1 MSKGKSAARKIA
13 VLAIFTALS
22 LIMFLIENL
31 FPPLFL
37 PGAKMGLSNIFSI
50 AALIAFSPVEGFAV
64 VCVRTLLGAVLTGNP
79 SAVLY
84 SFTGGM
90 VSMAISSVALYTL
103 YPKISVMA
111 VSILAAVAHNVTQ
124 NIVYVLVTETPLM
137 FSYMPYLALIGILSG
152 AIVGGAVMLLFKRVP
167 LSVYEKLVGG
177 IEERAKSG
185 GKSGRNACAEA
196 VSAPQEGLTDTAA
209 PKESLSDKRSDGEGC
224 AETNN

>member
-1 MSKGKSAARKIA
+1 MGKGKSAARKIA

-64 VCVRTLLGAVLTGNP
+64 VCVRTVLGAVLTGNL

-84 SFTGGM
+84 SFTGGV
-90 VSMAISSVALYTL
+90 VSMAVSSVALYTI

-111 VSILAAVAHNVTQ
+111 VSVLAAVAHNVTQ
-124 NIVYVLVTETPLM
+124 NIVYVLISETPLM

-167 LSVYEKLVGG
+167 LSVYEKLVVG
-177 IEERAKSG
+177 IGERAKSG
-185 GKSGRNACAEA
+185 EKSGPNACAEA
-196 VSAPQEGLTDTAA
+196 VSAP
-209 PKESLSDKRSDGEGC
+209 KESLADKRSDGEGC
-224 AETNN
+224 AETEN